1 MINNEIILY
10 LFQFAA
16 DYATKHLMKNLM
28 NKILEVKKL
37 YYEKTSAEK
46 EPIIVT
52 SNTPENLTPLM
63 KTKIDKIQSHSPSK
77 IKLITS
83 VDDSVVNKNKQNS
96 LSLKKNISSLKNM
109 DDVVINPS
117 SYLLNDGSI
126 NFSKLLIDEVL
137 AADKLLT
144 EVAKS
149 NYDIAGKIKF
159 KFII

>member
-1 MINNEIILY
+1 MLNKEIIY
-10 LFQFAA
+10 NFQFAA

-28 NKILEVKKL
+28 NKIVEVKKL
-37 YYEKTSAEK
+37 YTEKASTDK

-52 SNTPENLTPLM
+52 SNISDNLTPLM
-63 KTKIDKIQSHSPSK
+63 KIKMDKIQSHSPSK
-77 IKLITS
+77 IKPITS
-83 VDDSVVNKNKQNS
+83 VDDSVINKNKQNS
-96 LSLKKNISSLKNM
+96 IILKKNISSLKSI
-109 DDVVINPS
+109 DDVAINPS

-149 NYDIAGKIKF
+149 NYDIAGKIF
-159 KFII
+159 KSIK